1 MIGEAEYFD
10 AAASD
15 TDKIRALLEF
25 VAWCVSEGNHA
36 RVIAGKLSA
45 VLHFHRVNLQVGL
58 PTSSALTK
66 RALKGAAR
74 SQAAAGTPKRA
85 RCPISWDAL
94 LGGQGLVV
102 GPGGRVICTTLALGY
117 VSFCGEVGRDL
128 RLADRSGA
136 PPALFDEERRGD
148 IQGGERLTSMQWHQ
162 ATSIEV
168 RFRSQKGHHAQQ
180 GSVIVCSRDH
190 AWGTRSGVGAGGGAV
205 ALMVEL
211 LSVYPTMPD
220 SAPLS
225 SYRCGNEVRV
235 WRYTEALAALR
246 RVTAKAGDDPS
257 EVGLHSMRIGA
268 ATMPAAE
275 GEVSQRVIQRKR
287 RWKSSGSSKA
297 YIRNNPEDCLLYT
310 SPSPRD

>member
-148 IQGGERLTSMQWHQ
+148 IQGGGTVDLDAVAPGHQ
-162 ATSIEV
+162 HRGS
-168 RFRSQKGHHAQQ
+168 FSQPE
-180 GSVIVCSRDH
+180 GSPRP
-190 AWGTRSGVGAGGGAV
+190 TGVGYRVLTRPRLGDTFWGRSRRRCRRSHGGVTVGVSDDAGQRPLV
-205 ALMVEL
+205 VV
-211 LSVYPTMPD
+211 SV
-220 SAPLS
+220 
-225 SYRCGNEVRV
+225 R
-235 WRYTEALAALR
+235 
-246 RVTAKAGDDPS
+246 
-257 EVGLHSMRIGA
+257 
-268 ATMPAAE
+268 
-275 GEVSQRVIQRKR
+275 
-287 RWKSSGSSKA
+287 
-297 YIRNNPEDCLLYT
+297 
-310 SPSPRD
+310 